1 MQGIYCF
8 MPLSSLEPLELL
20 RQYIPSAEDPIV
32 FFILVMRSIVSME
45 CFLSQGIPSV
55 VEGER

>member
-32 FFILVMRSIVSME
+32 FFYRSIVSME
-45 CFLSQGIPSV
+45 CILAQGIPSV

>member
-1 MQGIYCF
+1 MPMQGIYCF

-32 FFILVMRSIVSME
+32 FFYSCDEKYRKYGVFSGARHS
-45 CFLSQGIPSV
+45 
-55 VEGER
+55 